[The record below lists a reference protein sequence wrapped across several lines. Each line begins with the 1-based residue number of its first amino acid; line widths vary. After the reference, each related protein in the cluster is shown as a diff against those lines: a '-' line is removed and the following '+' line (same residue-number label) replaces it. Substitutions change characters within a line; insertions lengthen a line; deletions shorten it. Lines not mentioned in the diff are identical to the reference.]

1 MKTTA
6 EVRRAISESYSEE
19 LGESVSLFENPAFT
33 GAIIG
38 VDPEAKKVVYD
49 YNKMVECLMNEDGM
63 TEEEAVEYI
72 DYNTIRTLPY
82 IPNAPIV
89 VSPIYTL

>member
-1 MKTTA
+1 MKTTT
-6 EVRRAISESYSEE
+6 EVRQAIAESYSEQ
-19 LGESVSLFENPAFT
+19 LGQSVSLFENPAFT
-33 GAIIG
+33 DAIIG

-63 TEEEAVEYI
+63 PEEEAVEYI
-72 DYNTIRTLPY
+72 EYNTIRTLPY
-82 IPNAPIV
+82 IPNAPVI

>member
-33 GAIIG
+33 DAIIG
-38 VDPEAKKVVYD
+38 VDPEAKKVIYD
-49 YNKMVECLMNEDGM
+49 YNKMVD
-63 TEEEAVEYI
+63 A
-72 DYNTIRTLPY
+72 
-82 IPNAPIV
+82 
-89 VSPIYTL
+89 